1 MTNEEMSIRTKKA
14 LAVALKK
21 AMKKKPLSKI
31 TVSELVREC
40 NMNRKTFYYHFQD
53 IYGLL
58 KWMLEEEAIQVVKK
72 FDLIA
77 DTEGAIRF
85 VMEYVE
91 KNDHIINCA
100 YDSMEHEEMKRFL
113 YTDIYGVLKSAI
125 ETAVQRQNI
134 EVQEEFIDF
143 LTKFFAEASVGM
155 LIEWMKNRL
164 TQDKETVLQ
173 DVLLIFRASLPE
185 ILRAKALE
193 NKK

>member
-1 MTNEEMSIRTKKA
+1 
-14 LAVALKK
+14 
-21 AMKKKPLSKI
+21 
-31 TVSELVREC
+31 
-40 NMNRKTFYYHFQD
+40 
-53 IYGLL
+53 
-58 KWMLEEEAIQVVKK
+58 MLQ
-72 FDLIA
+72 LNY
-77 DTEGAIRF
+77 TTT
-85 VMEYVE
+85 

-100 YDSMEHEEMKRFL
+100 YDSMGHEEMKRFL